1 MGFPYGVVGEM
12 SELERA
18 FRDACGKLAESL
30 KPAVR
35 ELIAT
40 FAAFQAAVSDFCR
53 ADEKRRRR
61 AEVRRLRS
69 EFIRKRGLRR

>member
-1 MGFPYGVVGEM
+1 M

-18 FRDACGKLAESL
+18 FLDACGKLAESL
-30 KPAVR
+30 KPAVM
-35 ELIAT
+35 ELI
-40 FAAFQAAVSDFCR
+40 AAFQAAVSDFCR